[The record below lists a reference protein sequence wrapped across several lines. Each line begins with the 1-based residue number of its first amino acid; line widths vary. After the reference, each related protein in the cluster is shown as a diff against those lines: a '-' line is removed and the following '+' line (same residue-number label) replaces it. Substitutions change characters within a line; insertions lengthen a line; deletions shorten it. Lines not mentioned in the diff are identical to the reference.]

1 MQLAPDVFPR
11 KDQRTVTEA
20 KTSLKTVQRVLSIF
34 IAENYVVA
42 CLRSPLDMK
51 LANFCRSR
59 QLGQKE
65 CAKKR
70 DAVRSF
76 CFAY

>member
-1 MQLAPDVFPR
+1 MQLAPEVFPR
-11 KDQRTVTEA
+11 KDQRT
-20 KTSLKTVQRVLSIF
+20 SLKKEQRVLSIF
-34 IAENYVVA
+34 IAENFVDA
-42 CLRSPLDMK
+42 CLRSDPLNMK
-51 LANFCRSR
+51 LANLRRSR
-59 QLGQKE
+59 KLGQKE

>member
-20 KTSLKTVQRVLSIF
+20 KTSLEKVQRVLSIF
-34 IAENYVVA
+34 IAENYVVS
-42 CLRSPLDMK
+42 CLRSPLNMK
-51 LANFCRSR
+51 LANLRRSR
-59 QLGQKE
+59 KLGQKE
-65 CAKKR
+65 CTKTR